1 MNNPRLYEVAKS
13 LGIPANE
20 LLDKLKADGFSV
32 TTNFNAVSPE
42 MYDHIVKNYVGKDK
56 GEKVGAAK
64 VDKTKSKADKP
75 EEKKKESFES
85 KGFVVRRMEPK
96 EKPKTQTPPPIVR
109 KLEEAPKVDVHK
121 VEPKEAAP
129 SKVEAPKTEVKP
141 EAKPEEV
148 QVKVEVKREEPKREE
163 ARPDS
168 KHEVRDE
175 RAEGDKKPRPEHKP
189 EHRQDRPDRIERT
202 DKSDRP
208 ERSDRAERA
217 ERSDRHD
224 RGERHDRSERQA
236 DKPKK
241 KQAVDLMAAPVA
253 EKPSKDKWQ
262 QRNDK
267 AKKPQF
273 DDMFS
278 GEGGKT
284 RSKKKK
290 NKKGKN
296 VIDEKMRTQLEN
308 TELNF
313 EKKTPGKKK
322 KKMRNQNDNIEVF
335 DEVEQDDMT
344 LVAKDRMT
352 VKDFAELLGKAP
364 NEIILKL
371 MNLGVMAALNQ
382 YIDYEV
388 MEIVADDFGIK
399 LENKEDE
406 IDTDL
411 QDYDFEDDE
420 KDLVK
425 RAPVVTV
432 MGHVDHGKTSLL
444 DAIRSTNVTVREAG
458 GITQHIGASEVIING
473 QKIVFLDT
481 PGHEAFTSL
490 RARGVQL
497 TDIAILVVAADD
509 GVMPQTIEAIDH
521 AKAAGVPII
530 VAINKIDKPGAD
542 PDRVIKEL
550 SQNGVLVEDWG
561 GDVVSVKVS
570 AKKKMNI
577 DSLLEMVILVAD
589 MMELKANP
597 NRNAIGTVI
606 EANLDKGRGPVAT
619 VLVQNGS
626 LKISDP
632 YVCGTTYG
640 RVRAMYDHRGRNVT
654 SAGPSTAVEVIGMSD
669 VPMAGDR
676 FYAVNEDRE
685 ARRIAD
691 KRALEL
697 RAGQA
702 AVNQKVTLQDL
713 FSQIQAGNLKVLNL
727 IIKADVHGSIEAIKQ
742 SLDKLKSDE
751 VKINIQHANI
761 GTITESDIMLATASN
776 TIILGFNVRPSA
788 AVLDLAKKQGVEI
801 KTYRIIYELLNDVEA
816 ALTGMLAPKYV
827 ERQLGEVEVRTI
839 FKVPGVGTIAG
850 SYVTSGKVTR
860 NSNIRLLRAGVIVFE
875 GKLQSLKRFKDD
887 VKEVMQGYECGLNI
901 DGFNDIKE
909 GDVIEAYEIDEVKQ
923 TL

>member
-1 MNNPRLYEVAKS
+1 MNNPRLYEVAKN
-13 LGIPANE
+13 LGMPANE

-32 TTNFNAVSPE
+32 NTNFNAVGPK
-42 MYDHIVKNYVGKDK
+42 MYEHIMKNYVKD
-56 GEKVGAAK
+56 GSEAK
-64 VDKTKSKADKP
+64 KEPVKPQKTEP
-75 EEKKKESFES
+75 EEKKSSNFES
-85 KGFVVRRMEPK
+85 KGFVVRYVPK
-96 EKPKTQTPPPIVR
+96 DKVKTQTAPAPT
-109 KLEEAPKVDVHK
+109 KKEEAPVEAQKEDIKQAENKEEPKVEVHRVETHKVEVHK
-121 VEPKEAAP
+121 VEQKESPQQVEEPKAENVH
-129 SKVEAPKTEVKP
+129 KEEK
-141 EAKPEEV
+141 KPEEQKKAPV
-148 QVKVEVKREEPKREE
+148 QQVAKVEHRQEKRVE
-163 ARPDS
+163 ARPHVQS
-168 KHEVRDE
+168 QS
-175 RAEGDKKPRPEHKP
+175 RPEHK
-189 EHRQDRPDRIERT
+189 
-202 DKSDRP
+202 SDRDRNEKR
-208 ERSDRAERA
+208 ERSDRN
-217 ERSDRHD
+217 DRHD
-224 RGERHDRSERQA
+224 RDERKKPHQPERQVE
-236 DKPKK
+236 KVSR
-241 KQAVDLMAAPVA
+241 KQAVELTDVPVA
-253 EKPSKDKWQ
+253 DKPSKDKWQ

-267 AKKPQF
+267 PKKSQF
-273 DDMFS
+273 DDSFGS
-278 GEGGKT
+278 EGGK
-284 RSKKKK
+284 SKNKKKK
-290 NKKGKN
+290 NKRAKN
-296 VIDEKMRTQLEN
+296 IIDEKMRTQLEN
-308 TELNF
+308 TDLNF

-322 KKMRNQNDNIEVF
+322 KKVRNQNDHIEIF
-335 DEVEQDDMT
+335 DEVEVDEMSV
-344 LVAKDRMT
+344 VAKERMT
-352 VKDFAELLGKAP
+352 VKDFAELIGKAP
-364 NEIILKL
+364 NDIILKL

-399 LENKEDE
+399 LETKEDE

-411 QDYDFEDDE
+411 VDYDYEDDE
-420 KDLVK
+420 KDLIK

-444 DAIRSTNVTVREAG
+444 DAIRSTNVTVSEAG

-521 AKAAGVPII
+521 ARAANVPII

-570 AKKKMNI
+570 AKKKENI
-577 DSLLEMVILVAD
+577 DALLEMVILVAD

-597 NRNAIGTVI
+597 NRNAIGTII

-619 VLVQNGS
+619 VLVQNGT

-654 SAGPSTAVEVIGMSD
+654 TAGPSTAVEVIGMSD

-676 FYAVNEDRE
+676 FHAVNEDRE

-691 KRALEL
+691 KRALEI
-697 RAGQA
+697 RAGLA
-702 AVNQKVTLQDL
+702 AVNQKVSLQDL

-801 KTYRIIYELLNDVEA
+801 KTYRIIYELLSDVEA

-901 DGFNDIKE
+901 EGFNDIKE